1 MRISGWDHML
11 GALKDNIRKW
21 FLPLARNIPLS
32 PNSLTMLGL
41 LVSIISAFQFARGFL
56 VLGALTILLSG
67 LFDIFDGAVARAN
80 GLSTAFGAVLDSVCD
95 RYADAM
101 IFAGIIYGLISGNII
116 LVDFLLIP
124 MWLWAVIAII
134 GSYLVSY
141 TRSRAEA
148 AGAKEMDIGIAE
160 RPERL
165 LVLVAGALTGMLGL
179 AIVIIVIL
187 THVTVVQRL
196 LHAKRSLA

>member
-1 MRISGWDHML
+1 ML
-11 GALKDNIRKW
+11 GVLKDNIRGW

-32 PNSLTMLGL
+32 PNALTIIGL
-41 LVSIISAFQFARGFL
+41 LVSVIAAFQFARGFL
-56 VLGALTILLSG
+56 ILGALTILLSG
-67 LFDIFDGAVARAN
+67 IFDIFDGAVARAN
-80 GLSTAFGAVLDSVCD
+80 GLTTAFGAVLDSVCD
-95 RYADAM
+95 RYADAL
-101 IFAGIIYGLISGNII
+101 IFAGIIYGLISGNIVQ
-116 LVDFLLIP
+116 VDFLSIP

-148 AGAKEMDIGIAE
+148 AGAKEMDVGIAE

-179 AIVIIVIL
+179 AIVIIVVL